1 MTMDENDN
9 NDGRVLHDAADT
21 DAADTDVADT
31 VSTG

>member
-21 DAADTDVADT
+21 DAADIADT